1 MSASEQKLFV
11 GIDLAWVNGRTGLAA
26 VDAAG
31 ALVASATVSSDDE
44 IAAWVESLPGTVVVA
59 AVDAPLLVP
68 NETGQRAAETAISR
82 AYGTFKIGA
91 HTANQGRPGMA
102 EPRAKVLADRFGW
115 SVAPT
120 HRGSAR
126 WPVCIEVYPHPAM
139 VALFALPERL
149 TYKSKFPYDVRRAA
163 FAELVGHLEGIAELA
178 LPGHAGWAA
187 LAGAVRDAGTQGDL
201 NAVEDELDGVL
212 CAHLAWLWHE
222 RPGTLQVY
230 PSLPEWEDGYI
241 VAPAPPV
248 RPLPAP
254 PSDELANYRDY
265 LGEYRKTLARKC
277 AGLAPADLARRS
289 VPPSRLSLLGM
300 VRHMARVEH
309 FWFQMALQGRPGP
322 RLHDDDGDAGFAQ
335 VEATQAAVDEAD
347 AAWREQVALADA
359 WLDLQT
365 DATLGEVVT
374 FRDGTETASVRDILV
389 HMIEEYARHCGH
401 ADLLRECI
409 DGTTGE

>member
-1 MSASEQKLFV
+1 MSAAKQKLFV

-31 ALVASATVSSDDE
+31 ALVASTTVGTDDE
-44 IAAWVESLPGTVVVA
+44 IAEWLAALPGAVVVA
-59 AVDAPLLVP
+59 ALDAPLLVP
-68 NETGQRAAETAISR
+68 NETGQRAAETAIAR

-91 HTANQGRPGMA
+91 HTANRGRPGMA
-102 EPRAKVLADRFGW
+102 EPRAKVLAERFGW
-115 SVAPT
+115 SPAPT
-120 HRGSAR
+120 HRGSVG

-149 TYKSKFPYDVRRAA
+149 TYKSKFPLDVRQAA
-163 FAELVGHLEGIAELA
+163 FTDLVAHLEGIAELR
-178 LPGHAGWAA
+178 LAA
-187 LAGAVRDAGTQGDL
+187 HPRWTELAAAVRAARTQRELD
-201 NAVEDELDGVL
+201 AVEDELDGIL

-222 RPGTLQVY
+222 RPGTLQVF
-230 PSLPEWEDGYI
+230 PSLEEWEDGYI

-254 PSDELANYRDY
+254 PTDELANYREY
-265 LGEYRKTLARKC
+265 LTHYRATLARKC
-277 AGLAPADLARRS
+277 AGLSPADLARRA
-289 VPPSRLSLLGM
+289 VPPSRLSLLGLL
-300 VRHMARVEH
+300 RHMARVEH

-322 RLHDDDGDAGFAQ
+322 RLHDDDGDAGFEQ
-335 VEATQAAVDEAD
+335 VEPTQEAVDRAE
-347 AAWREQVALADA
+347 AAWREQIAIADA
-359 WLDLQT
+359 WLDAQT
-365 DATLGEVVT
+365 DATLGDVVT
-374 FRDGTETASVRDILV
+374 FRDGTETASARDILV